1 MELFLQILPS
11 IKTSSPDPNDDF
23 EQARVLVFKNLKA
36 TILILKRYRNLI
48 TSVCVEERQSLGDL

>member
-11 IKTSSPDPNDDF
+11 IKTPSPDPNDDF

-36 TILILKRYRNLI
+36 TILI
-48 TSVCVEERQSLGDL
+48 SVCVEERKRLGDL